1 MSKKILSISS
11 ICLVTLMLLTIVS
24 VNIPLTEK
32 AFGQGTITRLNGVYI
47 RDSYSD
53 RFDEQITVDTVT
65 EALDA
70 IFDFAYVAPGIT
82 LAGTPGTSVREFGNP
97 ITSQALTATTVKRS
111 NNITAVA
118 FYRGSTLLSYDDTP
132 TAGGGTENYTD
143 TDSVGVTSSWSARAA
158 DGTSTTTSNSLTVT
172 FVYPIYVG
180 VGAPGLTP
188 AQIQG
193 LTKLVKTQS
202 DTAVTS
208 SPNSEVY
215 YFAAPASYGDLT
227 SILDENSFETISDYT
242 KRTENFTM
250 LDATSQSYYVWEFD
264 NITTQTAFLN
274 TYKY

>member
-1 MSKKILSISS
+1 MIKKILIALSATVLI
-11 ICLVTLMLLTIVS
+11 LVSGIT
-24 VNIPLTEK
+24 
-32 AFGQGTITRLNGVYI
+32 AYGQGSGTIRNLAGVYI
-47 RDSYSD
+47 RDAYSD
-53 RFDEQITVDTVT
+53 RFSEQITVNTVT
-65 EALDA
+65 QALDA
-70 IFDFAYVAPGIT
+70 IFEFTYVAPGIT

-97 ITSQALTATTVKRS
+97 ITSQALVATTVKRS

-143 TDSVGVTSSWSARAA
+143 TDSVGTTSSWSARAA

-193 LTKLVKTQS
+193 LTKLVKVKS